1 MSKNLPL
8 ELLQEAE
15 RIAKSAVENYS
26 EALKLVQETG
36 DISQKIILHIK
47 LGDAHI
53 SLSSNLQDQ
62 SRVMRGG
69 GSGSNGGDS

>member
-47 LGDAHI
+47 FPFLTIAQMFYLI
-53 SLSSNLQDQ
+53 LK
-62 SRVMRGG
+62 
-69 GSGSNGGDS
+69 